1 MSRKTH
7 EHQLAQRKAQRLAE
21 RQAERAKQRRM
32 LAITITSIAA
42 VVVVIAGVFVVVAKN
57 TGKDDTPAAA
67 GTPSAAPSDQP
78 SAPTTP
84 GAENKPKS
92 IPTALAPAPK
102 RAKPLAAEVDC
113 SYTKSA
119 QPASKKV
126 DPPANGKVKASG
138 TSKVALNTS
147 VGDLQFT
154 LDSALAPCTV
164 KSFLNLVGQKYFDGT
179 NCHRL
184 TVGDGL
190 QVLQCG
196 DPTKDPTMQGSGGPG
211 YSFKDEVYPELKYGR
226 GILAMAN
233 SGPNTNGSQFFI
245 VYGNAEL
252 PPQYTAFGTLDKASL
267 EKIDKVAKAG
277 VIAGQGGPTDGR
289 PATPVEIKTATA
301 AA

>member
-21 RQAERAKQRRM
+21 RQAERARQRRM
-32 LAITITSIAA
+32 LIITITSIVA

-67 GTPSAAPSDQP
+67 GTPSANPSDQP
-78 SAPTTP
+78 SAQTTP
-84 GAENKPKS
+84 GPENKPKS

-102 RAKPLAAEVDC
+102 RATPLAAEVNC
-113 SYTKSA
+113 SYPKTPNE
-119 QPASKKV
+119 PASRKV
-126 DPPANGKVKASG
+126 NPPSDGKVKASG
-138 TSKVALNTS
+138 TSPVTLTTS
-147 VGDLQFT
+147 VGDIHLT

-164 KSFLNLVGQKYFDGT
+164 KSFLSLVGQKYFDNT
-179 NCHRL
+179 SCHRL

-196 DPTKDPTMQGSGGPG
+196 DPTGTGSGGPG
-211 YSFKDEVYPELKYGR
+211 YSFNDEVYPTLKYGR

-233 SGPNTNGSQFFI
+233 RDKNTNGSQFFI

-252 PPQYTAFGTLDKASL
+252 PPSYNAFGTVDKAGL
-267 EKIDKVAKAG
+267 EVIDKVARGG
-277 VIAGQGGPTDGR
+277 VIPQGGPTDGK
-289 PATPVEIKTATA
+289 PAIPVEIKTATA
-301 AA
+301 AS

>member
-32 LAITITSIAA
+32 LAITITSIVA

-67 GTPSAAPSDQP
+67 ANTPSP
-78 SAPTTP
+78 SAPGTP
-84 GAENKPKS
+84 GAENKPVS
-92 IPTALAPAPK
+92 IPTALAAPPK
-102 RAKPLAAEVDC
+102 RVKPLAAEVDC

-126 DPPANGKVKASG
+126 DLPGNGKVKASG
-138 TSKVALNTS
+138 TKPVTLATS
-147 VGDLQFT
+147 VGDLHLT

-164 KSFLNLVGQKYFDGT
+164 KSFLSLVGQKYFDNT
-179 NCHRL
+179 SCHRL
-184 TVGDGL
+184 TVGEGL

-196 DPTKDPTMQGSGGPG
+196 DPTGTGSGGPG

-226 GILAMAN
+226 GYLAMAN

-245 VYGNAEL
+245 VYGGAGL
-252 PPQYTAFGTLDKASL
+252 PASYTVFGTLDKTSL
-267 EKIDKVAKAG
+267 ETIDKVARAG
-277 VIAGQGGPTDGR
+277 VIPEGGPTDGK
-289 PATPVEIKTATA
+289 PATPVLIKSATA
-301 AA
+301 AS